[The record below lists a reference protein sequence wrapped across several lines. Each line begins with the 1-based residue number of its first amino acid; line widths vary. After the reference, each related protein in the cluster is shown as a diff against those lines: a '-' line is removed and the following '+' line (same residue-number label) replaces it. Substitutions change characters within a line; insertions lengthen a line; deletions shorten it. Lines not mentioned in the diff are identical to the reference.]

1 MYKGEKEIFALRTTK
16 YLYLMSNRLRKIWDS
31 SFRYKKPPP
40 PPEKK
45 TQQSIEALHNFKTLY
60 KNENTK

>member
-1 MYKGEKEIFALRTTK
+1 MYKGEKGIFALRTTK

-40 PPEKK
+40 PQ